1 MSAAT
6 SKNGTAPHLLEVE
19 DVWKAFGKVVALRAA
34 SMWADQAE
42 LTAIV
47 GDNGAGK
54 STLIKCIS
62 GVSMPDHGAI
72 RLNGT
77 QVPYRSADQAR
88 RHGIET
94 VYQDLALVD
103 DLSIWQNLFLDRE
116 ITWGFGPVH
125 FLNRS
130 VMQQETQRLLNGLNV
145 SVPSISA
152 RVRRL
157 SGGQR
162 QAVAIARGV
171 MWGSELLLMD
181 EPTAALGVRE
191 TEKVESLI
199 QDLVKRGL
207 GLIVI
212 SHNLDQVMR
221 ISQRIWVM
229 RNGRVI
235 GGLRTADA
243 TREQI
248 VSMITG
254 LSQQAEPS

>member
-1 MSAAT
+1 
-6 SKNGTAPHLLEVE
+6 
-19 DVWKAFGKVVALRAA
+19 
-34 SMWADQAE
+34 
-42 LTAIV
+42 
-47 GDNGAGK
+47 
-54 STLIKCIS
+54 
-62 GVSMPDHGAI
+62 
-72 RLNGT
+72 
-77 QVPYRSADQAR
+77 
-88 RHGIET
+88 
-94 VYQDLALVD
+94 LALVD
-103 DLSIWQNLFLDRE
+103 DLSIWQNLYLDRE

-130 VMQQETQRLLNGLNV
+130 VMQKEAQRLLNGLNV
-145 SVPSISA
+145 SVPSILA

-171 MWGSELLLMD
+171 MWGTELLLMD

-199 QDLVKRGL
+199 VDLVKRGL

-229 RNGRVI
+229 RNGRVV

-243 TREQI
+243 TREEI

-254 LSQQAEPS
+254 LSQQAQTSQGLTNA